1 MVTIRR
7 HKVPPSQFF
16 NKWSENVAAYLSLSY
31 VLCVREIGNFF
42 FGFKCNGRLNLK
54 LHPKWLSLSVP
65 LTTDFRCVYFRSSI
79 S

>member
-16 NKWSENVAAYLSLSY
+16 NKWPENVAAYLSLSY

-42 FGFKCNGRLNLK
+42 F
-54 LHPKWLSLSVP
+54 SVLSVMA
-65 LTTDFRCVYFRSSI
+65 D
-79 S
+79 